1 MPMATQESHWMPS
14 NPDAARRALAQF
26 DALVD
31 LDPSAQAARLRALRA
46 EDPALAEE
54 LTRLLRA
61 DATPDSLIDRGFRE
75 VAATLV
81 ERVSDVRAAVAGA
94 AGQRIGPF
102 QLDRL
107 LGRGGMGEVWLA
119 TRHEGDFQQEVALKL
134 LLRGIDGEDRVRR
147 FVQERRILA
156 ELSHPAIARF
166 IDGGFADDGTPWY
179 AMERVDGLPL
189 TEYARRNT
197 LDVRARL
204 ALMADVAEAV
214 AYAQNRLVVHRDL
227 KPSNILVDADGRVHL
242 LDFGIAKL
250 LQADSGFDHTATG
263 MRAMSPAYAA
273 PEQILDEPISTAT
286 DVYALGVV
294 LHELLTGS
302 LPHRR
307 EGAALQTLAERV
319 RHETV
324 ERPSLRLRDTERTS
338 VALGAAASTVT
349 RFAREIAGELDTIV
363 LTALRRE
370 PERRYATAAAFADD
384 LRRWLAGRPV
394 AAQPDTRRYRLRKFV
409 ARHRL
414 AVGSASAVL
423 LALIAGFG
431 TALWQATVAQ
441 SQAQRAEREA
451 ASARDM
457 ATRSDRVKEFLISVF
472 LQEDPVRRDARGAL
486 TMAEAFE
493 DALTRID
500 SEFADDPAMHGDLL
514 DDFGEIVNGRG
525 DFVRARGMFERA
537 LAIAER
543 VHGENDPAVA
553 EVLLN
558 LAAANAGEGR
568 EELNRPLAERAIR
581 ILQARQPH
589 DAGAL
594 ANAHNALASAL
605 RNEGDLPA
613 AITHTQRALALA
625 GGPEGAEPLVPVALY
640 NLATMLAEA
649 ERIDEAEPI
658 AQQAIAAIERQQ
670 GPDAAPLAIVLTTL
684 ESVLEQRGDTAGVTR
699 LTERRLAIA
708 RQHFPGDHP
717 WKSAALA
724 DSGWQLVREGR
735 AEEGEARIR
744 EAIAAFDRQGDDAM
758 AAQSARRRLALSLIQ
773 RDAPDEA
780 AVVLDAA
787 IDSCRAAATLDNQ
800 MCLTLRANRAHLA
813 ALLGDFEAAL
823 AEADTVERTLAQR
836 FGSDLDERAQALE
849 ARASALAGLQRRDQ
863 ARAAQSDA
871 LRIYQ
876 ALYDGSHRSVRRA
889 QQRLAALQGEAD
901 AAR

>member
-1 MPMATQESHWMPS
+1 MPS
-14 NPDAARRALAQF
+14 IPDVALRALAQF

-31 LDPSAQAARLRALRA
+31 LDPSAQAARLHALHD

-61 DATPDSLIDRGFRE
+61 DATPHSVIDRGFRE

-81 ERVSDVRAAVAGA
+81 DRVSEARASVAGA
-94 AGQRIGPF
+94 AGKRIGPF

-119 TRHEGDFQQEVALKL
+119 KRHEGDFQQEVALKL

-189 TEYARRNT
+189 TEYARRNG
-197 LDVRARL
+197 LDVRARV
-204 ALMADVAEAV
+204 ALLADVAEAV

-227 KPSNILVDADGRVHL
+227 KPSNILVDAHGRVHL

-250 LQADSGFDHTATG
+250 MQVDAGLNDTATG
-263 MRAMSPAYAA
+263 LRVMSPAYAA

-302 LPHRR
+302 LPHQR
-307 EGAALQTLAERV
+307 ESATLHSLAEHV
-319 RHETV
+319 RHETA
-324 ERPSLRLRDTERTS
+324 ERPSLRLRDTTRS
-338 VALGAAASTVT
+338 GLALGAAASTVT

-363 LTALRRE
+363 LAALRRE

-384 LRRWLAGRPV
+384 LRRWLSGRPV
-394 AAQPDTRRYRLRKFV
+394 AAQLDTRRYRMRKFV

-451 ASARDM
+451 AVAREM
-457 ATRSDRVKEFLISVF
+457 ATRNERVKEFLISVF
-472 LQEDPVRRDARGAL
+472 LQENPLRRDARGAL

-493 DALTRID
+493 DALKRID
-500 SEFADDPAMHGDLL
+500 SEFADDPAMQGELL
-514 DDFGEIVNGRG
+514 DDFGEIVSGRG
-525 DFVRARGMFERA
+525 DFARARGMFERA

-543 VHGENDPAVA
+543 ARGENDPAVA
-553 EVLLN
+553 EALLN
-558 LAAANAGEGR
+558 IAAANSGEGR
-568 EELNRPLAERAIR
+568 VEANRPLAERAIR
-581 ILQARQPH
+581 ILQAGQPP
-589 DAGAL
+589 DTAAL
-594 ANAHNALASAL
+594 ANAHNALAVSL
-605 RNEGDLPA
+605 RNEGDMSA
-613 AITHTQRALALA
+613 AILHTQRALALA
-625 GGPEGAEPLVPVALY
+625 GGPQSAEPLVPVALY

-649 ERIDEAEPI
+649 DRIDEAEPI
-658 AQQAIAAIERQQ
+658 ARQAIAALERQQ
-670 GPDAAPLAIVLTTL
+670 GVDAAPLAIALTTL

-708 RQHFPGDHP
+708 RQHFSGDHP
-717 WKSAALA
+717 WKSSALA
-724 DSGWQLVREGR
+724 DSGWQLVLEGR

-758 AAQSARRRLALSLIQ
+758 AAQSARRRLALSLIR
-773 RDAPDEA
+773 RDALDEA
-780 AVVLDAA
+780 AAVLDAA
-787 IDSCRAAATLDNQ
+787 IDSCRAAATLENQ
-800 MCLTLRANRAHLA
+800 LCLTLRANRAHLA
-813 ALLGDFEAAL
+813 ARLGNFEAAL

-836 FGSDLDERAQALE
+836 FGSGLDERAQALE
-849 ARASALAGLQRRDQ
+849 ARAAALAGLQRGEE
-863 ARAAQSDA
+863 ARTTQSEA

-876 ALYDGSHRSVRRA
+876 ALYDGSHRSVLRA
-889 QQRLAALQGEAD
+889 QQRLAALQGD
-901 AAR
+901 AVDLAR